1 MPERRKPVQ
10 AVLDGAPCIWY
21 CNIPLPLALSGIWCP
36 GTAPMNNKAR
46 FTTAGLFGVLFSFVV
61 ASARG
66 EAPSMGF
73 TQLPQAD
80 GGSVTVFYPSSD
92 PHSVV
97 SQGPFRLSLASRGNP
112 VKGNSRLVV
121 ISHGSGGSPWVHTDL
136 ARTLVQRGFTVAV
149 PQHHGDNYLD
159 SSEPGPI
166 SWSKRP
172 QEISMAI
179 DAVSGYQPL
188 AAHLSL
194 DAVGVFGGSAG
205 GHTALSL
212 AGGIWSNQRFR
223 EHCDK
228 NIAQD
233 FSSCVG
239 FITSLDGG
247 WLDGLKM
254 WFARQ
259 VIAARFSNDSIYQYE
274 DARIRAAIAMVPY
287 AADFLP
293 ESLSNPKIP
302 LGLVIADKDVNQ
314 VPKFH
319 VEAILNACAPRCE
332 LLMRIPDAGHGA
344 MLSPMPPLEPG
355 SIGSALL
362 SDPPSFNRTQV
373 IPELNLRVT
382 DFFIRHLS
390 EHDRMRQ

>member
-1 MPERRKPVQ
+1 
-10 AVLDGAPCIWY
+10 
-21 CNIPLPLALSGIWCP
+21 
-36 GTAPMNNKAR
+36 
-46 FTTAGLFGVLFSFVV
+46 
-61 ASARG
+61 
-66 EAPSMGF
+66 
-73 TQLPQAD
+73 
-80 GGSVTVFYPSSD
+80 
-92 PHSVV
+92 
-97 SQGPFRLSLASRGNP
+97 
-112 VKGNSRLVV
+112 
-121 ISHGSGGSPWVHTDL
+121 
-136 ARTLVQRGFTVAV
+136 
-149 PQHHGDNYLD
+149 
-159 SSEPGPI
+159 
-166 SWSKRP
+166 
-172 QEISMAI
+172 MAI
-179 DAVSGYQPL
+179 DVVAGYPPL

-254 WFARQ
+254 WFAKQ
-259 VIAARFSNDSIYQYE
+259 VIAARFSDDSVHQYE
-274 DARIRAAIAMVPY
+274 DSRIKAAIAMVPY
-287 AADFLP
+287 AADFVP

-332 LLMRIPDAGHGA
+332 VVMRMPDAGHGA

-355 SIGSALL
+355 SIGSTLL
-362 SDPPSFNRTQV
+362 SDPPSFDRTQE
-373 IPELNLRVT
+373 IPELNQRIT
-382 DFFIRHLS
+382 DFFIRNLLHQPKL
-390 EHDRMRQ
+390 DQQDFVRQ